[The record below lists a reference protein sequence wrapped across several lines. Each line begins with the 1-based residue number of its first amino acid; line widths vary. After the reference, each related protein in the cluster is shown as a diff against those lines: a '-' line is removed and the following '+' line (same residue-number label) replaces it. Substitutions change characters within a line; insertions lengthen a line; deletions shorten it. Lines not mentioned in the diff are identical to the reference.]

1 MTKYHIFV
9 KFLFNGGI
17 IDLISWLIQMVF
29 YWMAVLFLPSLNYK
43 IAISICLSF
52 IIALFIN
59 FFTLKKNVFKS
70 GGLFYR
76 FVIITASVM
85 IVVGLLSEI
94 MSNNLSSI
102 YPNIAPYIA
111 YPLVALIMALVS
123 SKESQAPIVS
133 IYKVCGVIFGV
144 IQDNFI
150 NKNYN
155 IYSHMIKLEDLIKAL
170 IQINSKKKHL
180 LKINGYFIL
189 YVMKIIESIGVK
201 LPVSSDN
208 LSGFIANQKYSVKS
222 DIVEFGDDY
231 SLDLIIKKA
240 V

>member
-1 MTKYHIFV
+1 MTKYYMFV
-9 KFLFNGGI
+9 KFLFNGSI
-17 IDLISWLIQMVF
+17 IDQVSWLIQMVF
-29 YWMAVLFLPSLNYK
+29 YCMAVLFLPSLNYK

-52 IIALFIN
+52 IITLFIN

-76 FVIITASVM
+76 FVIITASV
-85 IVVGLLSEI
+85 IVVVGLLSEI

-111 YPLVALIMALVS
+111 YSLVALIMALVS
-123 SKESQAPIVS
+123 SKESQASIVS

-150 NKNYN
+150 SKNYN
-155 IYSHMIKLEDLIKAL
+155 IYSHMIKLEGLIKAL
-170 IQINSKKKHL
+170 IQINSKNKW
-180 LKINGYFIL
+180 IFIL
-189 YVMKIIESIGVK
+189 YVMKIIENIGIK

-222 DIVEFGDDY
+222 DIMEFGDDY

>member
-1 MTKYHIFV
+1 MTKYYMFV
-9 KFLFNGGI
+9 KFLFNGSI
-17 IDLISWLIQMVF
+17 IDQVSWLIQMVF
-29 YWMAVLFLPSLNYK
+29 YCMAVLFLPSLNYK

-52 IIALFIN
+52 IITLFIN

-76 FVIITASVM
+76 FVIITASV
-85 IVVGLLSEI
+85 IVVVGLLSEI

-111 YPLVALIMALVS
+111 YSLVALIMALVS
-123 SKESQAPIVS
+123 SKESQASIVS

-150 NKNYN
+150 SKNYN
-155 IYSHMIKLEDLIKAL
+155 IYSHMIKLEGLIKAL
-170 IQINSKKKHL
+170 IQINSKNKW
-180 LKINGYFIL
+180 IFIL

-201 LPVSSDN
+201 LPISSDN

-222 DIVEFGDDY
+222 DIVEFGDDH

>member
-1 MTKYHIFV
+1 MTKYYMFV
-9 KFLFNGGI
+9 KFLFNGSI
-17 IDLISWLIQMVF
+17 IDQVSWLIQMVF
-29 YWMAVLFLPSLNYK
+29 YCMAVLFLPSLNYK

-52 IIALFIN
+52 IITLFIN

-76 FVIITASVM
+76 FVIITASV
-85 IVVGLLSEI
+85 IVVVGLLSEI

-111 YPLVALIMALVS
+111 YSLVALIMALVS
-123 SKESQAPIVS
+123 SKESQASIVS

-150 NKNYN
+150 SKNYN
-155 IYSHMIKLEDLIKAL
+155 IYSHMIKLEGLIKAL
-170 IQINSKKKHL
+170 IQINSKNKW
-180 LKINGYFIL
+180 IFIL
-189 YVMKIIESIGVK
+189 YVMKIIENIGIK

-222 DIVEFGDDY
+222 DIVEFGDDH

>member
-1 MTKYHIFV
+1 MFV
-9 KFLFNGGI
+9 KFLFNGSI
-17 IDLISWLIQMVF
+17 IDQVSWLIQMVF
-29 YWMAVLFLPSLNYK
+29 YCMAVLFLPSLNYK

-52 IIALFIN
+52 IITLFIN

-76 FVIITASVM
+76 FVIITASV
-85 IVVGLLSEI
+85 IVVVGLLSEI

-111 YPLVALIMALVS
+111 YSLVALIMALVS
-123 SKESQAPIVS
+123 SKESQASIVS

-150 NKNYN
+150 SKNYN
-155 IYSHMIKLEDLIKAL
+155 IYSHMIKLEGLIKAL
-170 IQINSKKKHL
+170 IQINSKNKW
-180 LKINGYFIL
+180 IFIL
-189 YVMKIIESIGVK
+189 YVMKIIENIGIK

-222 DIVEFGDDY
+222 DIVEFGDDH

>member
-1 MTKYHIFV
+1 MTKYYMFV
-9 KFLFNGGI
+9 KFLFNGSI
-17 IDLISWLIQMVF
+17 IDQVSWLIQMVF
-29 YWMAVLFLPSLNYK
+29 YCMAVLFLPSLNYK

-52 IIALFIN
+52 IITLFIN

-76 FVIITASVM
+76 FVIITASV
-85 IVVGLLSEI
+85 IVVVGLLSEI

-111 YPLVALIMALVS
+111 YSLVALIMALVS
-123 SKESQAPIVS
+123 SKESQASIVS

-150 NKNYN
+150 SKNYN

-170 IQINSKKKHL
+170 IQINSKNKW
-180 LKINGYFIL
+180 IFIL

-222 DIVEFGDDY
+222 DIVEFGDDH